1 MFFLF
6 YNPKHK
12 EKHKEIKQKK
22 KEEAEMKKK
31 KEKEKKQ
38 KRVIEAKETR
48 TRSMKGHT
56 RTITILND
64 KIEEN
69 SKYIEF
75 QLYKNLVYLCSAVY
89 EDGAPLGGEYEKYP
103 YTPYECNEQ
112 KQAYI
117 YTSQENRT
125 QILAIRGTDSFK
137 DMVTDVKYVKTY
149 NEELG
154 MYVHRGFND
163 IATDIWNIV
172 KEDIVDD
179 PEWKLYITG
188 HSLGGA
194 LAVLCGM
201 FALKAGNASLNKVV
215 TFGQPKLTNGK
226 GCAVAQELTKDKVVR
241 IANESDII
249 TRIPYKSP
257 ITYFNQGFYRH
268 FGIHI
273 HIYDKRKNKTLYK
286 KMTSKE
292 AIQNRLTSLGAGIFG
307 RNDCFG
313 YYHGLSVENSV
324 GYIANLE
331 DILSTLSHSE
341 REEDANSV

>member
-6 YNPKHK
+6 FNPKHK
-12 EKHKEIKQKK
+12 EKHDEARQKK
-22 KEEAEMKKK
+22 KEE
-31 KEKEKKQ
+31 KENKRREKAKRRNKEST
-38 KRVIEAKETR
+38 TR
-48 TRSMKGHT
+48 KGKIKT
-56 RTITILND
+56 VTILND
-64 KIEEN
+64 RIEEN
-69 SKYIEF
+69 SNHIEF

-89 EDGAPLGGEYEKYP
+89 EDGTPLGGDYVDYP

-112 KQAYI
+112 KQAYM

-137 DMVTDVKYVKTY
+137 DMVTDVKYVKAY

-154 MYVHRGFND
+154 MYVHSGFNA
-163 IATDIWNIV
+163 IAIDIWNVIQA
-172 KEDIVDD
+172 DLVDD

-201 FALKAGNASLNKVV
+201 FAVKDGNQSLQKVV
-215 TFGQPKLTNGK
+215 TFGQPKLTNAK
-226 GCAVAQELTKDKVVR
+226 GCKVAQELIGDAVVR

-257 ITYFNQGFYRH
+257 ITYFNKGFYRH
-268 FGIHI
+268 FGVHV
-273 HIYDKRKNKTLYK
+273 HIYDNRKTNTLYK

-292 AIQNRLTSLGAGIFG
+292 AIQNKLTSLGAGVFG

-313 YYHGLSVENSV
+313 YYHGLSIENSV

-331 DILSTLSHSE
+331 DILSTLPFTDSSDSDSE
-341 REEDANSV
+341 LESNENSV